1 MGWESGGGVVGG
13 ADILSWSQVSQG
25 PSVQLLGF
33 SEVSL
38 SVPKGLG
45 LAISV
50 STNFTF
56 IFIFMDSPRFVSLF
70 CFGCEDAMAPAWSSK
85 ALLAGVGSLLA
96 LCGPGKRAQVAR
108 LSCQAPLLSQ
118 SFH

>member
-1 MGWESGGGVVGG
+1 MIESFPKAGAGGGGGVGDAKV
-13 ADILSWSQVSQG
+13 LLWSQVSQG
-25 PSVQLLGF
+25 LSVQLPGF

-56 IFIFMDSPRFVSLF
+56 IFMDSFLNFVLGVRVPWLPCGAQRPACWSRF
-70 CFGCEDAMAPAWSSK
+70 SSC
-85 ALLAGVGSLLA
+85 
-96 LCGPGKRAQVAR
+96 LCSSGERAQVAR
-108 LSCQAPLLSQ
+108 ISCQAPFLAQ
-118 SFH
+118 PFH